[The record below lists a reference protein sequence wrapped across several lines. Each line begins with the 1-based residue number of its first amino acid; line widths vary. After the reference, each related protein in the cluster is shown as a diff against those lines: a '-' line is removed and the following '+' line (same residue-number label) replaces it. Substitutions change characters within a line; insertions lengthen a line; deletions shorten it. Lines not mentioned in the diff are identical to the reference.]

1 MLRMALLPATA
12 LLCVSAQW
20 VSAQADDQWMSI
32 PEPPPMPGA
41 LEHGLAAANGIAMY
55 YAIYGP
61 PQVEAEVEGSE
72 SHGLASPP
80 ILMIHGGLAHGD
92 VWAALVAD
100 LMTDHMVIVADTRG
114 HGRSNNDGSVYS
126 YDLLAED
133 YVALLDHLGVDTVH
147 LVGWSDG
154 ANIGFTIS
162 TTAPARLASH
172 FAHAGNVTLDGIDPE
187 VETDEVFGA
196 YVGMMAEDYMAMSP
210 TPDGFDAFIEGIVA
224 MWSSEKPG
232 AFEAL
237 EAMTVP
243 TLVVQSQYDEAILMD
258 HAQRIADTIPGA
270 ELLVL
275 EDVSHFASFQAPDA
289 YTAAIRAFIDGVE

>member
-20 VSAQADDQWMSI
+20 VTAQADDRWMSI
-32 PEPPPMPGA
+32 PAPPPMPDA
-41 LEHGLAAANGIAMY
+41 AESGLAPVNGIEMY
-55 YAIYGP
+55 YAVYGD
-61 PQVEAEVEGSE
+61 GD
-72 SHGLASPP
+72 GTP
-80 ILMIHGGLAHGD
+80 ILLVHGGLAHGD
-92 VWAALVAD
+92 VWAAQVAD
-100 LMTDHMVIVADTRG
+100 LMTDHTVIVADTRG
-114 HGRSNNDGSVYS
+114 HGRSNNDGSVYA

-133 YVALLDHLGVDTVH
+133 YLALLDHLGVDAVH

-154 ANIGFTIS
+154 ANIGYTIS
-162 TTAPARLASH
+162 TAAPERLASH
-172 FAHAGNVTLDGIDPE
+172 FAHAGNVTLDGIDPA

-196 YVGMMAEDYMAMSP
+196 YVGMMAADYVAMSP

-237 EAMTVP
+237 EAVTVP
-243 TLVVQSQYDEAILMD
+243 TLVVQSAYDEAILME

-270 ELLVL
+270 ALLVL
-275 EDVSHFASFQAPDA
+275 EDVSHFASFQAPDE
-289 YTAAIRAFIDGVE
+289 YTAAIRAFIDGLE